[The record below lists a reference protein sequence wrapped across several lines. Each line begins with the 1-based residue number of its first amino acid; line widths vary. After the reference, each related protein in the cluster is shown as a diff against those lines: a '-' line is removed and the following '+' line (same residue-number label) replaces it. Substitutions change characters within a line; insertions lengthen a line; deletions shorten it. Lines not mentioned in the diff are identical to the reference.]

1 MVEEETYIEDLKT
14 GNIQYTDEV
23 LPLLLRVQSLVT
35 FFHQPFEQPVEH
47 CFRHGAHRIR
57 DLILV
62 TTLGDELVTDLDP
75 WFQQVLVK
83 IGTVAT
89 QQFGHA
95 FTFLQ
100 PSRNN
105 ISIPISK
112 GKKLIRIRRTNKYL
126 CAIGLGLLLSTPLL
140 ELHTTHVHHSGGDL
154 VDVVLLLLGETQH
167 VEGLLSFEENKE
179 IY

>member
-1 MVEEETYIEDLKT
+1 MVEEETYIKDLKT

-47 CFRHGAHRIR
+47 GFRHGAHRIR
-57 DLILV
+57 NLILV
-62 TTLGDELVTDLDP
+62 TTLRDELVTDLDP

-95 FTFLQ
+95 FTFLH
-100 PSRNN
+100 PKRTLASRFR
-105 ISIPISK
+105 IS
-112 GKKLIRIRRTNKYL
+112 GGEKLI
-126 CAIGLGLLLSTPLL
+126 
-140 ELHTTHVHHSGGDL
+140 
-154 VDVVLLLLGETQH
+154 
-167 VEGLLSFEENKE
+167 
-179 IY
+179 